1 MATREDYDKLYAQLL
16 SQSGREELGDD
27 PMRQEKMVEKIQR
40 FLDTY
45 PDTIPTDKRPDAPYF
60 KLSIQEVYRR
70 SLQTAIDII
79 RDVSGILTQ
88 RESMSNASFRRRVF
102 EVFTQPERA
111 FYVGIWLIFLS
122 FVLYFIDSAA

>member
-1 MATREDYDKLYAQLL
+1 MASREDYDKLYAQLL
-16 SQSGREELGDD
+16 SKSGREELGDD
-27 PMRQEKMVEKIQR
+27 PLRQEKMIEKIQR

-45 PDTIPTDKRPDAPYF
+45 PDTTPIDKRPDAPYF

-79 RDVSGILTQ
+79 RDISAILTQ
-88 RESMSNASFRRRVF
+88 RESMSNVAFRRRVF
-102 EVFTQPERA
+102 EVFTKPERA
-111 FYVGIWLIFLS
+111 FYVGLWLILLS